1 MDDMLND
8 CSSLLAHLNTRRSGK
23 PRDMVAPGPSE
34 QQLHSMIEQAMRS
47 PDHGKL
53 APWRFI
59 EIAADQRTAFANML
73 KKAWI
78 ASNPGA
84 ANLDLS
90 ALEQFAAQA
99 PTLIVLLSTPVLPS
113 KIPLWE
119 QSLSSGAV
127 AMNLLHAAHAHGFV
141 GSWITGWAAFD
152 PMVTAS
158 LGGTENDQ
166 IVGFF
171 FFGTP
176 SLPLEERPRPQALD
190 KLTRWA
196 PPTSD

>member
-1 MDDMLND
+1 MHDMLND

-34 QQLHSMIEQAMRS
+34 HQLHSMIEQAMRS

-59 EIAADQRTAFANML
+59 EIAADQRTDFANLL

-78 ASNPGA
+78 SSNPGA
-84 ANLDLS
+84 ANRDLS
-90 ALEQFAAQA
+90 ALEQFATQA
-99 PTLIVLLSTPVLPS
+99 PTLVVLLSTPIAQS

-119 QSLSSGAV
+119 QSLSAGAV
-127 AMNLLHAAHAHGFV
+127 AMNLLHAAHAHGLV

-152 PMVTAS
+152 PMVKAG
-158 LGGTENDQ
+158 LGSAEGDQ

-176 SLPLEERPRPQALD
+176 SLPLEERPRPQLAD
-190 KLTRWA
+190 KFNRWTPSTTA
-196 PPTSD
+196 